1 MIKPILLTIGSISL
15 FFGIIGIIL
24 PVLPTTPFLLLS
36 LACFTKSSDKL
47 HSFILK
53 NKYLA
58 PYVTDYMNGDG
69 IPKKT
74 KKKVIILI
82 WVSIGFSVI
91 FVLDKMILRLLL
103 LTIASIVSLYI
114 HTRKTPENE

>member
-15 FFGIIGIIL
+15 FFGVIGIIL

-47 HSFILK
+47 HNFILK

-58 PYVTDYMNGDG
+58 PYVTDYMSGNG
-69 IPKKT
+69 ILKKT
-74 KKKVIILI
+74 KKRVIILI

-91 FVLDKMILRLLL
+91 FILDKMMLRLLL
-103 LTIASIVSLYI
+103 LIIASIVSIYI
-114 HTRKTPENE
+114 YTRKTPENE